1 MKVDLKSNLAIWCE
15 NESNSKSVPKPQY
28 SRYIETFSI
37 AIQSACISQMSAVNT
52 EVIINVE
59 GTELTLL
66 GVKKY
71 DLVLY
76 NFLIV
81 DHATY
86 FCKVVQGDEVIML
99 AAWTVQV
106 RQGTFKSL

>member
-1 MKVDLKSNLAIWCE
+1 MTA
-15 NESNSKSVPKPQY
+15 
-28 SRYIETFSI
+28 
-37 AIQSACISQMSAVNT
+37 AQSASMSQMSAVNT
-52 EVIINVE
+52 EVIINVG

-76 NFLIV
+76 NFLIE

-86 FCKVVQGDEVIML
+86 FCKVVQGDEVLML

-106 RQGTFKSL
+106 RQGMFISL